1 MKTFIFYF
9 VILVLLLSFDAKA
22 DTCRDAKVKRAFD
35 ISQGYPHGR
44 KGYVVDHICALANG
58 GLDSIINLQYQTI
71 IEAKVKDKIENT
83 EKGRLL
89 YCNENNSTMVR
100 QVFNCK

>member
-9 VILVLLLSFDAKA
+9 VVLVLLLSFDAKA
-22 DTCRDAKVKRAFD
+22 GTCRDAKVKRAFD
-35 ISQGYPHGR
+35 KSQGYAKGR

-71 IEAKVKDKIENT
+71 GI
-83 EKGRLL
+83 RLW
-89 YCNENNSTMVR
+89 E
-100 QVFNCK
+100 F